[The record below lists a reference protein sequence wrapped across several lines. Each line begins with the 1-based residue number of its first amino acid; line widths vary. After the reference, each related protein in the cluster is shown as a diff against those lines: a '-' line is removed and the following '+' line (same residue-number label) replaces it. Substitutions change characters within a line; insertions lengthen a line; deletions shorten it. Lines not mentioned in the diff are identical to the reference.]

1 MGAVTFL
8 AVALLILAVVLGVRA
23 GQQQLEMQRRQQV
36 GIALQQALDF
46 SAESNLEAALDA
58 YQHVLLLDP
67 GNKTAVDGINNLL
80 HMATGAS
87 KAGTSN
93 AAVQSTN
100 IQSTNATTSAVSAGV
115 VPTSTGATISGT
127 DLAGLLRAAQTDFDA
142 GRWQEAINQLL
153 TIQRTNPAYAT
164 DLIKTK
170 LFTAYVNLANEKD
183 NEDHLEE
190 ALTLYDNALAL
201 RPNDAT
207 TVRERAMIATYMD
220 MQTYYGS
227 DWAQTVE
234 LLKSLYAQEPD
245 YRDVAERLQTALIN
259 YGDTLIDQKALCPAA
274 DQYTAAIAI
283 KITAG
288 LIAKRDQ
295 VQKACADGKSL
306 ASSASITATL
316 TVTRGTPSTAATKVA
331 ELTTPTPTEEVSGLA
346 GKPSHGRILYSA
358 HDSSTGRNRI
368 MIQPLSAPNTATLL
382 HDDAT
387 QPTMRPDGQ
396 RLVFH
401 NGKTDMGGLSSFDPA
416 TGLLLRFTEY
426 PEDIFPS
433 WNAQGN
439 RIVFASNREGDRR
452 WRIYVVWAE
461 ANSKPSQIDFGEAPT
476 WNPTQD
482 QIAFKGC
489 DKSGNRCGL
498 WTISSSGGTGS
509 ALTTI
514 PEDDRPTWSPDGRF
528 VVFMSSGRD
537 GNYEIYRVDMSSGQ
551 ILRLTDNPGID
562 GLPAVS
568 PDGEWVAFVSNRD
581 GAWKLWATPLTGGPA
596 VILAPIN
603 GDLGNWLEQG
613 IQWVH

>member
-8 AVALLILAVVLGVRA
+8 ALALLILAVVLGVRA
-23 GQQQLEMQRRQQV
+23 GQQQVDMQRRQQV

-67 GNKTAVDGINNLL
+67 GNKSAVDGINNLL
-80 HMATGAS
+80 HLAAGVP
-87 KAGTSN
+87 KAGTPN
-93 AAVQSTN
+93 PAVQSTK
-100 IQSTNATTSAVSAGV
+100 ITTNTTAAVSGAV
-115 VPTSTGATISGT
+115 SPTITSKTTSGT

-153 TIQRTNPAYAT
+153 TIQHTNPAYAT
-164 DLIKTK
+164 DSIKTK

-190 ALTLYDNALAL
+190 ALALYDNALAL

-207 TVRERAMIATYMD
+207 TLRERTMIATYMD
-220 MQTYYGS
+220 MQTYYGN
-227 DWAQTVE
+227 DWVQTVK
-234 LLKSLYAQEPD
+234 LLKALYTQEPD
-245 YRDVAERLQTALIN
+245 YRDVADRLQTALVN
-259 YGDTLIDQKALCPAA
+259 YGDTLVDQKDLCPAA

-283 KITAG
+283 KVTAG

-306 ASSASITATL
+306 ASGASVTATL
-316 TVTRGTPSTAATKVA
+316 TVTRGTPSPAATKVA
-331 ELTTPTPTEEVSGLA
+331 DLAIPTPAEEASGSV

-368 MIQPLSAPNTATLL
+368 MVQALGAAGAATLL

-387 QPTMRPDGQ
+387 QPAMRLDGQ

-401 NGKTDMGGLSSFDPA
+401 NTKTDMGGLSAFDPA
-416 TGLLLRFTEY
+416 TKSLLRFTEY

-439 RIVFASNREGDRR
+439 RLVFASNREGDRR

-461 ANSKPSQIDFGEAPT
+461 ANNKPAQLDFGEAPA

-489 DKSGNRCGL
+489 DSSGNRCGL
-498 WTISSSGGTGS
+498 WTMSSSGNNGS

-514 PEDDRPTWSPDGRF
+514 PGDDRPTWSADGRF

-537 GNYEIYRVDMSSGQ
+537 GNYEIYRVEASSGQ

-562 GLPAVS
+562 GLPTVS

-581 GAWKLWATPLTGGPA
+581 GAWKLWATPITGGAP

-613 IQWVH
+613 IQWVN